1 MKQDAVKDEFDAVS
15 SHYGRSVDDALK
27 FTGTSGSYFIK
38 VKANYLLDIANK
50 HFNEISGLKVLDLGC
65 GVGNF
70 HSYLNHSFQ
79 HVCGADISDASIKL
93 AKQFYKQSE
102 FRVYDGQ
109 NLPYADQEFD
119 IVFSSCVLHH
129 VPLDNRERF
138 AANASRVLK
147 SGGIFAVF
155 EHNTYNPLTR
165 KVINDCAFDDDAI
178 MLSVKELKALMDNQG
193 FEEIKEKYILTVP
206 SFNLTTRKIDQ
217 ALSGLRLGAQYY
229 VTGTKV

>member
-15 SHYGRSVDDALK
+15 SYYGRSVDDALK

-50 HFNEISGLKVLDLGC
+50 HFNEISSLKVLDLGC
-65 GVGNF
+65 GIGNF
-70 HSYLNHSFQ
+70 HSYLKHSFQ
-79 HVCGADISDASIKL
+79 DICGADISDASIKL
-93 AKQFYKQSE
+93 ATQFYKQSE
-102 FRVYDGQ
+102 FKVYDGK

-138 AANASRVLK
+138 
-147 SGGIFAVF
+147 
-155 EHNTYNPLTR
+155 
-165 KVINDCAFDDDAI
+165 DDAI